1 MNILV
6 LGGTGSMGTHLIDI
20 LSKDGHDVFVTS
32 RSWHE
37 DSDRI
42 SYLRGNARDVEF
54 INGILKKHWDVIV
67 DFMSYGTEEFKSRMG
82 LLLGS
87 TDQYVFLSSARVYA
101 QPDAPITEE
110 SPRLLDVSTDE
121 AYLRTDEYG
130 LAKARQENL
139 LRDSGRENWTVI
151 RPSITFSED
160 RLQLGVLEKEGWLY
174 RAIHGR
180 SIVFS
185 DDIADKVTTMTYG
198 WDVSKGIASVVA
210 NTQALGET
218 FHITSKESFQWH
230 EILSIYLDVLE
241 RKLGRRPMV
250 VMADKSPSLKFSRY
264 QIIYSRYFNR
274 RFDNRKISQF
284 VTVDEFL
291 DVESTLRHCLD
302 AFLKDPSFRPINWK
316 LEALNDRV
324 AGEYTPLKE
333 ISGIK
338 AKVNYL
344 ATRFNVSFVLTMGKK
359 FYRLFVKKSLSAA
372 K

>member
-1 MNILV
+1 
-6 LGGTGSMGTHLIDI
+6 MGTHLTSL
-20 LSKDGHDVFVTS
+20 LSREGHDVFVTS
-32 RSWHE
+32 RSNYE
-37 DSDRI
+37 DSDRVR
-42 SYLRGNARDVEF
+42 YLQGNARDLDFLNE
-54 INGILKKHWDVIV
+54 ILKSHWGSIV
-67 DFMSYGTEEFKSRMG
+67 DFMSYGTEEFKSRMD

-101 QPDAPITEE
+101 QSDVPITEE
-110 SPRLLDVSTDE
+110 SPRLLDASTDE

-139 LRDSGRENWTVI
+139 LRYSGRENWTVI

-174 RAIHGR
+174 RALHGR

-210 NTQALGET
+210 NPQALAET

-230 EILSIYLDVLE
+230 EILSIYIDVLE
-241 RKLGRRPMV
+241 SKLGRRPKV
-250 VMADKSPSLKFSRY
+250 VMAKKSPSLKFSRY

-274 RFDNRKISQF
+274 SFDNRKISQF
-284 VTVDEFL
+284 VAVDEFL
-291 DVESTLRHCLD
+291 DVESTLRHCLE
-302 AFLKDPSFRPINWK
+302 AFLKDPIFRPINWE
-316 LEALNDRV
+316 LEAVNDRV
-324 AGEYTPLKE
+324 SGEYTPLNE
-333 ISGIK
+333 IPGAK

-344 ATRFNVSFVLTMGKK
+344 AGRFGFSSVLTMVKK
-359 FYRLFVKKSLSAA
+359 FYSLFRS
-372 K
+372 